1 MTPLAREQL
10 DKLDRERTPGTWRVL
25 SGRIGNDRIGADVFD
40 IRGDEPTPI
49 VSWQGFDTS
58 DRSKAKHK
66 ANARLLA
73 AAPALLAAARR
84 GMELEDVLLGI
95 ASKGCRSAAALK
107 IESCRAVSPDDSGA
121 WCASCIAAKA
131 IGYAP

>member
-1 MTPLAREQL
+1 MTPLTREQL
-10 DKLDRERTPGTWRVL
+10 DKLAEAESKLTCAPWCRSFMYGAIRHVMRNCDIECDHGEPCPEGAPDRYDGEAL
-25 SGRIGNDRIGADVFD
+25 ADL
-40 IRGDEPTPI
+40 R
-49 VSWQGFDTS
+49 
-58 DRSKAKHK
+58 
-66 ANARLLA
+66 N
-73 AAPALLAAARR
+73 AAPALIAMARR